1 MAGPGGV
8 QPFVVPLAT
17 SQGLPS
23 GLRVG
28 QTFQSVIQGQPG
40 TLSVVIGGTRVPIGD
55 LPQLIP
61 GQVVR
66 GEVLRVD
73 SGLQI
78 RITPQSASP
87 AGPAGTP
94 APLSQVV
101 ATVLESLSAL
111 GAAGDAAHVL
121 HQSMP
126 ANEAAVR
133 NVLNLFLSDAQTGSD
148 LNALLGT
155 VNAAAQAGALSQ
167 RLADS
172 FGLLVSTLVFA
183 GDRDLRALLQHWRHG
198 GRTVEGRLAM
208 AMQSGRL
215 NELLAELDGDLRG
228 LLLRIRHD
236 ETFVRFLRGEG
247 RFRGFQDATDRVLER
262 LTGAALQNL
271 KSLEQPYLFLDIP
284 AHENTDLERLQLH
297 FMSERKDGGKR
308 VDPRNCTVAIDIS
321 LSRLG
326 ALWIVLRVVQS
337 RCSCLIRAMSVHIV
351 DTLRSEQAGFVESL
365 ASAGFDAAQVR
376 FGLWQGNRLREVG
389 QFLRQYAR
397 MDVKA

>member
-183 GDRDLRALLQHWRHG
+183 ATRPARASPGWRHG
-198 GRTVEGRLAM
+198 ARTVKAACDGQAIGAPEMNFWPSSM
-208 AMQSGRL
+208 ATCEAYSCGTARRDICAFSPWRGAFQRFSGR
-215 NELLAELDGDLRG
+215 
-228 LLLRIRHD
+228 
-236 ETFVRFLRGEG
+236 
-247 RFRGFQDATDRVLER
+247 
-262 LTGAALQNL
+262 
-271 KSLEQPYLFLDIP
+271 
-284 AHENTDLERLQLH
+284 
-297 FMSERKDGGKR
+297 
-308 VDPRNCTVAIDIS
+308 
-321 LSRLG
+321 
-326 ALWIVLRVVQS
+326 
-337 RCSCLIRAMSVHIV
+337 
-351 DTLRSEQAGFVESL
+351 
-365 ASAGFDAAQVR
+365 
-376 FGLWQGNRLREVG
+376 NR
-389 QFLRQYAR
+389 
-397 MDVKA
+397 